1 MTLTVP
7 GTKWGVRQTVD
18 ALEAWSD
25 REQLPDAA
33 RRRLLTAFDEI
44 LSNVVRHGLRDRP
57 GLIEVTI
64 SRDGGLVRAE
74 VTDDAGP
81 FDPLLAPAPDTS
93 AALEA
98 RQVGGLGIALVR
110 ALTDD
115 VTYER
120 RDDRNRLTLKWR
132 V

>member
-1 MTLTVP
+1 MTLSVAATLA
-7 GTKWGVRQTVD
+7 GIREAAD
-18 ALEAWSD
+18 ALDAWSA
-25 REQLPDAA
+25 REHLSDAT
-33 RRRLLTAFDEI
+33 RRRILTAFDEI
-44 LSNVVRHGLRDRP
+44 LSNVVRHGLQGRP

-64 SRDGGLVRAE
+64 SRDGEYVRAE
-74 VTDDAGP
+74 VADEAEP

-98 RQVGGLGIALVR
+98 RLPGGLGIALVR

-115 VTYER
+115 VHYER
-120 RDDRNRLTLKWR
+120 RDDRNRLTMKWR